1 MDDAVL
7 KLYPLPEGVDDSD
20 MNRGQLAQ
28 AFGVSTNT
36 IDKWRTDGM
45 PVVQEG
51 TNGKSY
57 VFRLSECWAWRE
69 SVVADERQAKVQGDL
84 SVQQLRMHFLGLE
97 EETPRAVMTP
107 AQITAM
113 ADAEMRWTKAAR
125 DRRELVHTAE
135 VEAALERIFSQFRA
149 ALQSLPD
156 WAERE
161 LALLPVQV
169 EKVIAHCDQ
178 ILDGAVREIERSE
191 LRADDDGQ
199 PPAQA
204 RI

>member
-1 MDDAVL
+1 METSLLA
-7 KLYPLPEGVDDSD
+7 KYPLPPGVDDAE

-28 AFGVSTNT
+28 AFDVSTNT
-36 IDKWRTDGM
+36 IDKWRSDGM

-69 SVVADERQAKVQGDL
+69 AGLEDERSSKASGEA
-84 SVQQLRMHFLGLE
+84 SVQQMRMHFLGLE
-97 EETPRAVMTP
+97 DNTPRASMTP
-107 AQITAM
+107 AQIIAM

-125 DRRELVHTAE
+125 DRRELVHVSE
-135 VEAALERIFSQFRA
+135 VEAALEDVFGQFRA

-161 LALLPVQV
+161 LGLNPAQVIQMIGQCDAVLAGVAGQIEAAHLQV
-169 EKVIAHCDQ
+169 EDQ
-178 ILDGAVREIERSE
+178 PE
-191 LRADDDGQ
+191 LSRAQ
-199 PPAQA
+199 
-204 RI
+204 R